1 MRASDCAP
9 VLQTLFSKRSEPEV
23 QFLERTQRFGLLSS
37 NAMLAA
43 PGHIGANV
51 GGITR
56 HFTIHQRLRTLSVGR
71 TGMYPAFGTFG

>member
-23 QFLERTQRFGLLSS
+23 QFLERTRRLGLLSS

-43 PGHIGANV
+43 DTLALTLAGSRDTSPSINV
-51 GGITR
+51 
-56 HFTIHQRLRTLSVGR
+56 
-71 TGMYPAFGTFG
+71 